1 MLRAN
6 LEGDLMP
13 KDEEYGYRK
22 SIRLPFYDYSGGGF
36 YFVTL
41 CTSDWEPIFGKVEDG
56 KMKMNEFGQ
65 SAEFVWDEIPQH
77 FPNVEIDAFVIMPN
91 HVHGVIVI
99 KENGNI
105 VKPTRAQHAAPLRNK
120 NGSKSGSLGV
130 IVRSFKSAV
139 TREINLQRGT
149 PGVTVWQRNYYEHVI
164 RDERD
169 LERIREY
176 IENNP
181 LRWALDEENPEN
193 RIALTPNP

>member
-1 MLRAN
+1 
-6 LEGDLMP
+6 MP
-13 KDEEYGYRK
+13 GNDCGYYK
-22 SIRLPFYDYSGGGF
+22 SIRLPFYDYAGAGY
-36 YFVTL
+36 YFVTI
-41 CTSDWEPIFGKVEDG
+41 CADFGESLFGEIVAEEMRLSRDGHVVE
-56 KMKMNEFGQ
+56 KK
-65 SAEFVWDEIPQH
+65 WHEIPLH
-77 FPNVEIDAFVIMPN
+77 FTGVDIDAFVVMPN
-91 HVHGVIVI
+91 HVHGIIVI
-99 KENGNI
+99 KDLEDS
-105 VKPTRAQHAAPLRNK
+105 VPSVVEQHAVPLRK
-120 NGSKSGSLGV
+120 RRGPKAGSLGV